1 MAEVFFTDR
10 GDVLPRS
17 VEFRVYYN
25 DDGSILSYTTENIEG
40 QYIVITAEQYA
51 QARHDAKVMGGQL
64 VFTHRRSHVSKL
76 VRNKTE
82 GIKTSKYD
90 ISVISDGNDSTYYTI
105 RAYEIKR

>member
-17 VEFRVYYN
+17 VEFRVYYR
-25 DDGSILSYTTENIEG
+25 DDGSIISYTTENIEG
-40 QYIVITAEQYA
+40 KYIVITPEQYA
-51 QARHDAKVMGGQL
+51 QARHDAKVVGDKL
-64 VFTHRRSHVSKL
+64 IYTHRRSHVSKL

-105 RAYEIKR
+105 QAYEIKR